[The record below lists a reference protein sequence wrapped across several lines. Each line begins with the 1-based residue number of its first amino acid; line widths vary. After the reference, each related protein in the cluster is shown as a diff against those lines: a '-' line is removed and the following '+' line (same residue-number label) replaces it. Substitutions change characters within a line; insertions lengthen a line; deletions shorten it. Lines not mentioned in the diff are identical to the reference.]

1 MENMVPTLEAIKGGG
16 GSIKVGTTGTISAL
30 MSRELESMKSSLQTP
45 ISSRNRSPTV
55 SISPIV
61 SKRPTQRT
69 SPDKAS
75 SSSNKKKKK
84 SPENVRKTKHN
95 HRKTHQI
102 PMLNPDNISLDGTP
116 SRDKPDKRAYI
127 VEVVDLKC
135 GNPDRTWVP
144 ITNRLKKLGFSKLSE
159 SSDQLSGS
167 GNRI

>member
-30 MSRELESMKSSLQTP
+30 MSRELESTKSSLQTP
-45 ISSRNRSPTV
+45 ISSRNKSPSV

-61 SKRPTQRT
+61 SKRPMQRI

-75 SSSNKKKKK
+75 SSSNNKK
-84 SPENVRKTKHN
+84 SLENVRKTKHN
-95 HRKTHQI
+95 NRKTHQI
-102 PMLNPDNISLDGTP
+102 PMLDSDNISLDGTP

-135 GNPDRTWVP
+135 GNPDRTWAP

-167 GNRI
+167 GN